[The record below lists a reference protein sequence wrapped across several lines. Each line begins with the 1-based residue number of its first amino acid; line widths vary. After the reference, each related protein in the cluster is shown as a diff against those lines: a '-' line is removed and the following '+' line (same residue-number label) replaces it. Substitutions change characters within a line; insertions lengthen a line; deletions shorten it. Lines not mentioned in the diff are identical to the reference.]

1 MSVSNENVK
10 ETYNGN
16 GSTIYWPI
24 TFEYADPEHIAV
36 YLTDDDGVT
45 GDKLESDYTVDE
57 ENERVIYPDP
67 MNEELI
73 LPEGWKITLKRETPL
88 IQNYQPSTQSFNPAD
103 IEPALDKTMMAIAE
117 IKEENSRTIKAN
129 ITEDGADYTLP
140 SPAQGLVIG
149 WDLTDGTRLVN
160 YTNPGAAAAEAE
172 AFAAEAK
179 ALVEGAG
186 STIGQ
191 IQSDLDTAESKIET
205 LETEIEPAKLNFDV
219 TQTVYAGSVDEDGK
233 PSFLTAGTGLSVNLS
248 ASVDDPVIIVFDY
261 GINKYGTV
269 CFSHEITANIEGAWS
284 DLPVNETCYLYED
297 RNVLTGEFTR
307 GYSLL
312 APNYVDRG
320 NPATTDDQHT
330 FRIDKRKMYVGD
342 GSEASVVQR
351 VFVGECTTNADSVT
365 SVICYAIQGKYDS
378 GWFNV
383 ASNQEYSKNYN
394 IGSGLD
400 DLIVY
405 GWVRT
410 DSTKKKRLINNLSSG
425 GYSGL
430 AANNAGEILAVL
442 NNLVYLRTSHSLHPS
457 YSTGVN
463 DTSRYPDVD
472 AGSGEA
478 RIFVKRGF

>member
-24 TFEYADPEHIAV
+24 TFEYADPNHIAV

-67 MNEELI
+67 LNEELI
-73 LPEGWKITLKRETPL
+73 LPEGWKLTLKRETPL
-88 IQNYQPSTQSFNPAD
+88 VQNYQPSTQSFNPAD

-117 IKEENSRTIKAN
+117 IKEENGRTIKVN
-129 ITEDGADYTLP
+129 ITEADVNYTLP

-191 IQSDLDTAESKIET
+191 IQSDLDTVKSKVET
-205 LETEIEPAKLNFDV
+205 LETDIEPAKLNFNV
-219 TQTVYAGSVDEDGK
+219 TQTVYAGPVDANGQ

-269 CFSHEITANIEGAWS
+269 CFSHEITADIEGAWS

-320 NPATTDDQHT
+320 NPAITNDQHT

-351 VFVGECTTNADSVT
+351 VFVGECTTNSDSVT
-365 SVICYAIQGKYDS
+365 SVICYAIQGKYESKFIPVTIATTYTINHNIGTRPKHVSYILCENSDGS
-378 GWFNV
+378 GWYVIGNADHVNNTAGAEISGIPLVELSGTSAIFRGQTNKLARFN
-383 ASNQEYSKNYN
+383 NKNGTY
-394 IGSGLD
+394 
-400 DLIVY
+400 
-405 GWVRT
+405 
-410 DSTKKKRLINNLSSG
+410 INTTT
-425 GYSGL
+425 GYL
-430 AANNAGEILAVL
+430 KVICE
-442 NNLVYLRTSHSLHPS
+442 R
-457 YSTGVN
+457 
-463 DTSRYPDVD
+463 
-472 AGSGEA
+472 
-478 RIFVKRGF
+478 